1 MCRCEDVTHDVDDVL
16 VHEIAEILTNKL
28 PFSVENENGMLG
40 NSIRFEATRETDGDR
55 GIQKEGNR
63 ETGPEFC
70 KKKKGLM
77 IRFCIS

>member
-1 MCRCEDVTHDVDDVL
+1 
-16 VHEIAEILTNKL
+16 
-28 PFSVENENGMLG
+28 VENENGLLG
-40 NSIRFEATRETDGDR
+40 NSIRFEATRETDGEKVKFGKRNTSKLNSKRR

-70 KKKKGLM
+70 KTKRGLM